1 MTTKPAP
8 SRAIFPHGS
17 ARLDLT
23 VGLRRPG
30 PSAVYG
36 LIMRAR
42 TLRLE
47 KGASSLSRMQ
57 RSARLAGIGDEPAS
71 SKLRFSPE
79 DHPLANSFGP
89 PPGRHRGAGDRQH
102 ATPLH
107 RLVDFDQSTQTP
119 HLGSRHQAARLFV
132 GEWPVRRNADTFRAT
147 DRRPSVLA
155 GGEKYP

>member
-1 MTTKPAP
+1 MVTTKPAP

-57 RSARLAGIGDEPAS
+57 RSARLAGIGDEPA
-71 SKLRFSPE
+71 FSNCDSPQKITPSPIRLGRLLVGIAAQGIDSMLLHFIGLLTLTRVLKPRIWAPAIE
-79 DHPLANSFGP
+79 QLAYLWGNGLSDEMPIHFAQLIVDHPS
-89 PPGRHRGAGDRQH
+89 
-102 ATPLH
+102 
-107 RLVDFDQSTQTP
+107 
-119 HLGSRHQAARLFV
+119 
-132 GEWPVRRNADTFRAT
+132 
-147 DRRPSVLA
+147 
-155 GGEKYP
+155 